1 MPLFGASRAIIVAV
15 LAALIAVAPLPSWAQ
30 AYPSRPVQ
38 LVVGYAQGGTG
49 DFIARVIAEKLT
61 AALGQPVTVEN
72 RPGASG
78 TSAAQSVA
86 RAAPVDRIFGVPG
99 EENLDVVEYL
109 RTSSIEL
116 VLTRHEQGAAFM
128 AATHGRLTGRPGVC
142 IATLGPGAL
151 DFSTGAA
158 YAHLGAMPM
167 IMITGQ
173 KPIMRRRR
181 PASRSST

>member
-38 LVVGYAQGGTG
+38 LVVGDAQGGTG
-49 DFIARVIAEKLT
+49 DFIARVIVEKLT

-99 EENLDVVEYL
+99 EENLDVLESL
-109 RTSSIEL
+109 RTSRIEL
-116 VLTRHEQGAAFM
+116 VLTRHEQAR
-128 AATHGRLTGRPGVC
+128 HSWQRPTDGSPAGPASVSRRS
-142 IATLGPGAL
+142 APARSTLDRCGLRP
-151 DFSTGAA
+151 S
-158 YAHLGAMPM
+158 
-167 IMITGQ
+167 
-173 KPIMRRRR
+173 RRHADDHDHRSEADHDAR
-181 PASRSST
+181 QPASRSST